1 MHAIVR
7 LEKLLIQEDH
17 SGTLRYCDYISE
29 LSETVQS
36 ILAWSSSQKELL
48 YSSAD
53 TLVHGRMLLDHLYAQ
68 KNVWVPHALLYIEAC
83 VQMSQIIG
91 GMQIL
96 LDHLSDIFARIPE
109 DVIELFLNNHE
120 SISQENGMSHESHLY
135 KIIIESENISYREAE
150 EKLESMQRQV
160 AQFHIF
166 LESFYTTYVYRY
178 RYTLSPSQRKEMKRL
193 FVDFWD
199 IFTHNFPIP
208 LDFLDENNDQMMID
222 PLVQEKILTEERWRT
237 N

>member
-7 LEKLLIQEDH
+7 LQRLLIQEDH
-17 SGTLRYCDYISE
+17 SGALRKCDYISE
-29 LSETVQS
+29 LSDTVQR
-36 ILAWSSSQKELL
+36 ILVWSSSQKELL
-48 YSSAD
+48 YSSVD
-53 TLVHGRMLLDHLYAQ
+53 TLVQGKMLLDHLYAQ

-120 SISQENGMSHESHLY
+120 SISQENGMSYDKYLY
-135 KIIIESENISYREAE
+135 KIIIDSENISYREAE

-193 FVDFWD
+193 FVNFWD
-199 IFTHNFPIP
+199 IFSHNFPIP

-222 PLVQEKILTEERWRT
+222 PLVQEKILTEERGRA